1 MNNSTNFLLAAMAA
15 LPPGP
20 MIDLLPRGQ
29 WRIGPKCGARNA
41 RGPQPPSKLDYE
53 ALLKPYYGKTY
64 RHKFT
69 GQVRKL
75 FEAQAF
81 DVPDTALFGVLKA
94 PYRTLADATKLM
106 WRHSRKAL
114 DWLRNA
120 EEV

>member
-20 MIDLLPRGQ
+20 MIDPLPRGQ
-29 WRIGPKCGARNA
+29 RRIGPKCGARNA
-41 RGPQPPSKLDYE
+41 RGPLPPSKLDYE
-53 ALLKPYYGKTY
+53 ALLQPYFGKTY

-69 GQVRKL
+69 GQVRRVGG
-75 FEAQAF
+75 QSC
-81 DVPDTALFGVLKA
+81 PDGYVAMFNSTMGCW
-94 PYRTLADATKLM
+94 RLA
-106 WRHSRKAL
+106 RKAL